1 MSRRREQRSPTISA
15 KGECIKM
22 ARIEN
27 NAKARGTFWKKATAA
42 TLAVGMLAGGASG
55 AYASGKNDHGSK
67 NSYPIV
73 KTNVKTGINLNFKD
87 LNQQNYQWAYEHII
101 RLASKQV
108 FNGYE
113 DGSFKPSN
121 SIKRIEAIVAAVR
134 LLGLKDEAEKPENMN
149 ATLNFKDFKQVQKSY
164 PWAVG
169 YLEVALENDLFS
181 ESDTS
186 VQADKPADRL
196 WASILL
202 VKALKLDDEA
212 KAKMDTQLPFKDAK
226 QIPAGS
232 VGYVAVAVEK
242 GLITGYEDNTFKPNK
257 PVTRAELAA
266 LLDRAD
272 EELPDQDATAVT
284 GKIATVSGSALT
296 VTKADGTTAALTL
309 DANVFIFRN
318 DAKVASTAL
327 KAGDEVLVRTYQGK
341 VVFIEVTKAAEE
353 ATTVTDQGTVGA
365 FTLDANGKIAT
376 ITLSKTVNGVLSTV
390 LYNVSA
396 TVAISG
402 GDGILSPSKNVVVT
416 LTNNVVTAIA
426 IQA

>member
-1 MSRRREQRSPTISA
+1 
-15 KGECIKM
+15 M

-27 NAKARGTFWKKATAA
+27 NDRKHGAFWKKATAA
-42 TLAVGMLAGGASG
+42 TLAVGMLAGGASSAFADG
-55 AYASGKNDHGSK
+55 KDDHGNKNKGKEAAHAKAKNDAK
-67 NSYPIV
+67 I
-73 KTNVKTGINLNFKD
+73 TINLNFND
-87 LNQQNYQWAYEHII
+87 LNEQNWQWAYEHII
-101 RLASKQV
+101 RLASQQV

-121 SIKRIEAIVAAVR
+121 TIKRIEAIVAAVR

-149 ATLNFKDFKQVQKSY
+149 ATLNFKDFNQVQKKY

-169 YLEVALENDLFS
+169 YLEVALKNDLFDES
-181 ESDTS
+181 ETS

-202 VKALKLDDEA
+202 VKALKLEDEA

-242 GLITGYEDNTFKPNK
+242 GLITGYNDNTFQPNK

-266 LLDRAD
+266 LLDRAG
-272 EELPDQDATAVT
+272 EQLPDQDASAVT
-284 GKIATVSGSALT
+284 GTVQSVSGSTLS
-296 VTKADGTTAALTL
+296 VKKPDGTIAALTL
-309 DANVFIFRN
+309 DANVFIFRK
-318 DAKVASTAL
+318 DVKVAATAL

-341 VVFIEVTKAAEE
+341 VVFIEVTKAAEDA
-353 ATTVTDQGTVGA
+353 ATLTDQGVVSA
-365 FTLDANGKIAT
+365 FTLNTNGKIAT
-376 ITLSKTVNGVLSTV
+376 LTLSKTVNGVLNTV
-390 LYNVSA
+390 LYNVSDA
-396 TVAISG
+396 VTISG
-402 GDGILSPSKNVVVT
+402 GSGTLSPNQNVVVT

-426 IQA
+426 IQS